1 MASTQKSR
9 DLKSG
14 KRLIAFLIVLLCFVV
29 FAKIN
34 GAFGNEDIHGV
45 KRLLEHFFVF
55 LCTFNVTVYINTLWH
70 LVNVISVLEISMGW
84 LLFRR
89 AGFD

>member
-14 KRLIAFLIVLLCFVV
+14 KTLIAFLIVLLYFVV

-45 KRLLEHFFVF
+45 NRLLEHFFCF
-55 LCTFNVTVYINTLWH
+55 FMYIQCYCLYQYF
-70 LVNVISVLEISMGW
+70 VAPG
-84 LLFRR
+84 
-89 AGFD
+89 